1 MIYNELCLTYFK
13 VRRVNS
19 HVYPQNTITLNHAW
33 LQAENGQY
41 TLEEFQRYTAHT
53 PEQILMVE
61 IGEPVFVE
69 SEFYY
74 YFILYT

>member
-1 MIYNELCLTYFK
+1 M
-13 VRRVNS
+13 
-19 HVYPQNTITLNHAW
+19 YPQNMVPLNDAW
-33 LQAENGQY
+33 LRAENGQY
-41 TLEEFQRYTAHT
+41 TLDEFQRYTAHT
-53 PEQILMVE
+53 PEQILMSE

>member
-1 MIYNELCLTYFK
+1 M
-13 VRRVNS
+13 V
-19 HVYPQNTITLNHAW
+19 TLNDAW
-33 LQAENGQY
+33 LRTENGQY

-53 PEQILMVE
+53 PEQILMAE

-74 YFILYT
+74 YFIL

>member
-1 MIYNELCLTYFK
+1 M
-13 VRRVNS
+13 
-19 HVYPQNTITLNHAW
+19 YPQNMVTLNDAW
-33 LQAENGQY
+33 QRAENGQY
-41 TLEEFQRYTAHT
+41 TLDKFQRYTAHT
-53 PEQILMVE
+53 PEQILMAE